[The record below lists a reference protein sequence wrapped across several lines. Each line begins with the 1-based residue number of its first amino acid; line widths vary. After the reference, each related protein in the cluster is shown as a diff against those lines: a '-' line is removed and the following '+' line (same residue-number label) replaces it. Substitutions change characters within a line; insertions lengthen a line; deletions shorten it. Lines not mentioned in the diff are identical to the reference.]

1 MEQLFDENFIKEL
14 GLDKLPE
21 KERDEIISS
30 LLEIFSKRL
39 FIRLI
44 KNLNQEQ
51 AEKLNKIM
59 EDENNVFSVIE
70 FLTKNVPDYD
80 LIVEDEI
87 KAFKT
92 EAIDFVKNR

>member
-70 FLTKNVPDYD
+70 FLAKNVPDYD